1 MALPILETQTYEMT
15 LPSADVKVKFRPFL
29 VKEEKV
35 LLQALESQE
44 IKQVVQA
51 LKDIVAACTFG
62 QLNVNELPTFDLEYI
77 FLQIR
82 SKSVGE
88 IAKINVL
95 CPDDNKTYVPVDIDL
110 SKIEVQ
116 VDDSHTNKIILDKDK
131 NIGLIMKYP
140 TLDSVDVSVKPSDLK
155 TSELFNTIRNC
166 IYQIF
171 EGEKIYSALDY
182 KVDELNQF
190 LDSLTSQN
198 FKDIQ
203 TFFNTIPALIHEV
216 EVENPNT
223 KVKSKVTLK
232 GLQTFFV

>member
-1 MALPILETQTYEMT
+1 MTLPILNTATFELM
-15 LPSADVKVKFRPFL
+15 LPSSNVKVKYRPFL
-29 VKEEKV
+29 VKEEKL

-44 IKQVVQA
+44 VKQVVQS

-62 QLNVNELPTFDLEYI
+62 QINVNELPTFDLEYI

-95 CPDDNKTYVPVDIDL
+95 CPDDNKTYVPVDIDI

-140 TLDSVDVSVKPSDLK
+140 TLDSVDVSVKPSNLK

-166 IYQIF
+166 IYQVF
-171 EGEKIYSALDY
+171 
-182 KVDELNQF
+182 
-190 LDSLTSQN
+190 
-198 FKDIQ
+198 
-203 TFFNTIPALIHEV
+203 
-216 EVENPNT
+216 
-223 KVKSKVTLK
+223 
-232 GLQTFFV
+232 

>member
-1 MALPILETQTYEMT
+1 MSLPTLNTASYELL
-15 LPSADVKVKFRPFL
+15 LPSSDVKVKYRPFL

-44 IKQVVQA
+44 VKQVVQA
-51 LKDIVAACTFG
+51 LKDIVAACTYG
-62 QLNVNELPTFDLEYI
+62 QINVNELPTFDLEYI

-95 CPDDNKTYVPVDIDL
+95 CPDDNKTYVPMDIDV

-116 VDDSHTNKIILDKDK
+116 VDDSHTNKIVLDKDK
-131 NIGLIMKYP
+131 NIGIIMKYP
-140 TLDSVDVSVKPSDLK
+140 TLDSVDVSVNPNELK

-166 IYQIF
+166 IYQVF
-171 EGEKIYSALDY
+171 EGDKVFNAVDY
-182 KVDELNQF
+182 TTEDMNNF
-190 LDSLTSQN
+190 LDGLTSQN

-203 TFFNTIPALIHEV
+203 NFFNTIPALIHEV